1 MPAENFS
8 DAALVVLGHGSTKN
22 DQSAAPVYQHAAELR
37 RRGAIVDV
45 VEAYHTV
52 LPPDAAPNARGIFGH
67 DPRPDW
73 MTFTSSSTVKN
84 LLRVV
89 SPEELKGVK
98 VASIGPVTS
107 ETARQLG
114 LEIAIEASEFTV
126 DGLVA
131 ALDQRRRRGGPLSK
145 LSDLVRCAGIEC
157 VSDREQ
163 ANDREHDQADAL
175 LTVIGPVGKTNARAG
190 ENEK

>member
-1 MPAENFS
+1 
-8 DAALVVLGHGSTKN
+8 
-22 DQSAAPVYQHAAELR
+22 
-37 RRGAIVDV
+37 
-45 VEAYHTV
+45 
-52 LPPDAAPNARGIFGH
+52 
-67 DPRPDW
+67 

-131 ALDQRRRRGGPLSK
+131 AL
-145 LSDLVRCAGIEC
+145 A
-157 VSDREQ
+157 
-163 ANDREHDQADAL
+163 
-175 LTVIGPVGKTNARAG
+175 KTP
-190 ENEK
+190 